1 MYHRIL
7 CLGYFSL
14 IGHHIMW
21 QRSIIHVQVYSL
33 VILCMNVAILC
44 SQLRYSPGAGPGL
57 RDSRIS
63 TTLSQPLQTPTPIP
77 TLRTPIGTLNIDIQV
92 VRALHE
98 EVKSKKNA
106 LDLYRML
113 QENNIIDSL
122 FHTVSDVKRLP
133 DAIVFFYGATNRN
146 VWCLIGP
153 DLRTPIDRIDSGSVI
168 ASVVFEDEPT
178 DQYRLQITTDP
189 TDSQQDP
196 EEVYRITPLLTGTAS
211 NEVQLLGKDV
221 PNLPNYTL
229 RVEYYRMVQVPCTI
243 IARID
248 TYSRRSVPS
257 TMLSLTMGALF
268 PFQQRAFFS
277 QQDSVVRVSKG
288 RNQLDNDILLGFDVH
303 WGRTRSYT
311 GIPPWQVEFWE
322 TWWQRFGVTFGTTIT
337 NINDQIEGTS
347 PSFFNR
353 SFVGL
358 SINVYKGLNIVSGA
372 SWIQRPDI
380 TVTAPLSIL
389 NSKNIERDFPGRWER
404 LFSVGFT
411 LGFPIL

>member
-1 MYHRIL
+1 
-7 CLGYFSL
+7 
-14 IGHHIMW
+14 
-21 QRSIIHVQVYSL
+21 
-33 VILCMNVAILC
+33 
-44 SQLRYSPGAGPGL
+44 
-57 RDSRIS
+57 
-63 TTLSQPLQTPTPIP
+63 
-77 TLRTPIGTLNIDIQV
+77 
-92 VRALHE
+92 
-98 EVKSKKNA
+98 
-106 LDLYRML
+106 
-113 QENNIIDSL
+113 
-122 FHTVSDVKRLP
+122 
-133 DAIVFFYGATNRN
+133 VFFYGATNRN

-168 ASVVFEDEPT
+168 SSVVFEDEPT

-211 NEVQLLGKDV
+211 NEVQLLAKDV

-311 GIPPWQVEFWE
+311 GIPPWQAEFWE
-322 TWWQRFGVTFGTTIT
+322 TWWQRFGVTFGTTVT

-389 NSKNIERDFPGRWER
+389 NSRNIERDFPGRWER
-404 LFSVGFT
+404 LFSLGFT
-411 LGFPIL
+411 LGFSLL